1 MSDSGAPTVT
11 AVAEQVKLEIGIDT
25 NIYFRSL
32 HDGSMSLDGFRRS
45 QQQFFFCVAFFSRPM
60 MALVGRIPNPSRR
73 LEILKNVVEEHGQF
87 EESAFHQH
95 TFESFLRSIGSDVRG
110 LEDQGRQWPEIR
122 AFNSSLIGACLLDEL
137 EVGIACMG
145 IIEYCFVTISTR
157 IAQEVVE
164 RGWLKEEEL
173 VHYRIHAD
181 IDIRHAQDFFELL
194 EDPWIEGERR
204 VWIEQG
210 LRLGAYIF
218 DRLYSSL
225 HASAQKLVVETSG

>member
-1 MSDSGAPTVT
+1 MSNSAAPAVT
-11 AVAEQVKLEIGIDT
+11 AIAEQVRKECGIDT

-45 QQQFFFCVAFFSRPM
+45 QEQFFFCVAFFSRPM
-60 MALVGRIPNPSRR
+60 MALVGRIHNPSSR
-73 LEILKNVVEEHGQF
+73 LEILRNVVEEHGQF

-95 TFESFLRSIGSDVRG
+95 TFESFLRTIGSDVQE
-110 LEDQGRQWPEIR
+110 LEDQRRQWPEVR
-122 AFNSSLIGACLLDEL
+122 AFNSSLIGTCLLDEL

-145 IIEYCFVTISTR
+145 IIEYCFVSISTR
-157 IAQEVVE
+157 IAQEVVQ
-164 RGWLKEEEL
+164 RDWLKEQDL

-181 IDIRHAQDFFELL
+181 IDVRHAQDFFELL
-194 EDPWIEGERR
+194 EDSWTKGKRR

-225 HASAQKLVVETSG
+225 HASALKQVAMTD

>member
-1 MSDSGAPTVT
+1 MSNSAAPAVT
-11 AVAEQVKLEIGIDT
+11 AIAEQVRKECGIDT

-45 QQQFFFCVAFFSRPM
+45 QEQFFFCVAFFSRPM
-60 MALVGRIPNPSRR
+60 MALVGRIHNPSSR
-73 LEILKNVVEEHGQF
+73 LEILRNVVEEHGQF

-95 TFESFLRSIGSDVRG
+95 TFESFLRTIGSDVQE
-110 LEDQGRQWPEIR
+110 LEDQRRQWPEVR
-122 AFNSSLIGACLLDEL
+122 AFNSSLIGTCLLDEL

-145 IIEYCFVTISTR
+145 IIEYCFVSISTR
-157 IAQEVVE
+157 IAQEVVQ
-164 RGWLKEEEL
+164 RDWLREQDL

-181 IDIRHAQDFFELL
+181 IDVRHAQDFFELL
-194 EDPWIEGERR
+194 EDSWTKGKRR

-225 HASAQKLVVETSG
+225 HASALKQVAMTD

>member
-1 MSDSGAPTVT
+1 
-11 AVAEQVKLEIGIDT
+11 
-25 NIYFRSL
+25 
-32 HDGSMSLDGFRRS
+32 
-45 QQQFFFCVAFFSRPM
+45 
-60 MALVGRIPNPSRR
+60 MALVGRIHNPTRR
-73 LEILKNVVEEHGQF
+73 LEILRNVVEEHGQF

-95 TFESFLRSIGSDVRG
+95 TFESFLRSIGSDVEG
-110 LEDQGRQWPEIR
+110 IDDQNRQWPEVR

-157 IAQEVVE
+157 IAKEVVQ
-164 RGWLKEEEL
+164 RGWLREQDL
-173 VHYRIHAD
+173 VHYRIHAT

-194 EDPWIEGERR
+194 EESWVKGERR

-218 DRLYSSL
+218 NQLYYSL
-225 HASAQKLVVETSG
+225 HASAQREEGHK